1 MHNSAAIRI
10 LNHVAS
16 NLGLIG
22 RYFPRIATAARQT
35 KHEVVEDES
44 VQRFQSTA
52 WTWRLHLFID
62 RAGTTSAMRRFW
74 VELPALLIN
83 LVACA

>member
-22 RYFPRIATAARQT
+22 GYFTRIATAARQT

-44 VQRFQSTA
+44 VQ
-52 WTWRLHLFID
+52 
-62 RAGTTSAMRRFW
+62 
-74 VELPALLIN
+74 
-83 LVACA
+83 